1 MEVVLILTLACLTY
15 FTRTLGH
22 LVVSR
27 FGALHPRVLAALNAV
42 PAAVIITI
50 VIPSIINGGI
60 AERVALAVA
69 VLCGLRMSMIPT
81 VMIGLAALVVL
92 RAMNP

>member
-27 FGALHPRVLAALNAV
+27 FGCRWLYPDNAQQSSRFSKRLFG
-42 PAAVIITI
+42 
-50 VIPSIINGGI
+50 SIWGI
-60 AERVALAVA
+60 A
-69 VLCGLRMSMIPT
+69 
-81 VMIGLAALVVL
+81 
-92 RAMNP
+92 